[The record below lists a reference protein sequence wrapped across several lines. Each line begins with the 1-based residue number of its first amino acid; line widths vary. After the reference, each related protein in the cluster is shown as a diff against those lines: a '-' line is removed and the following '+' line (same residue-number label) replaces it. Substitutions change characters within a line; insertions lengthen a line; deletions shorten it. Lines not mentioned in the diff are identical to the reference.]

1 MGWEAYFGFQSV
13 FDKEGIKAMIN
24 NVMIT
29 NDSIDSMVAR
39 VNNNYI
45 NAANMALKRSNINLK
60 DVEIW
65 ITRNGS
71 IKVCAR

>member
-1 MGWEAYFGFQSV
+1 
-13 FDKEGIKAMIN
+13 MIN

-60 DVEIW
+60 DVEI
-65 ITRNGS
+65 
-71 IKVCAR
+71 